1 MANPIFKTQ
10 KAYIR
15 YLRWKRR
22 VAQIISIV
30 SVLLLFLYIVMMN
43 AHSFTAWLAFAAY
56 GLLMMILNHHA
67 KQAFLKQDPETA
79 EKEEQV
85 RFAYENRKRLR
96 K

>member
-1 MANPIFKTQ
+1 MGNPIFKTQ

-22 VAQIISIV
+22 VTQIISIV
-30 SVLLLFLYIVMMN
+30 SVLLLFLYIVRMN
-43 AHSFTAWLAFAAY
+43 SHSFTVWLVFAAY
-56 GLLMMILNHHA
+56 VLLMVVLNHHA
-67 KQAFLKQDPETA
+67 KQEYLEKDPDTA
-79 EKEEQV
+79 RKEEQA